1 MAEKTIQENKMGVM
15 QEGKLLINMSL
26 PMMISMLVQSLYN
39 IVDSIFVSRISENAL
54 TAVSLAFPLQM
65 LMIALG
71 AGTGVGVNAL
81 VSRALGAKEREK
93 ASKVAMNGVFVYA
106 LSYLFIL
113 ILGLT
118 AVKPFF
124 RLQTN
129 ADQAEIYAYG
139 VKYLTIVMIF
149 SFGIF
154 GQFVFERLLQA
165 TGRTLFTM
173 FSQSIGAIIN
183 LIFDPIMIFG
193 LLGFPKLGIA
203 GAAIATVLGQIVAA
217 LIAFWGNMT
226 RNKDIHL
233 SLKGFR
239 PDGKIIGEIYKI
251 GVPSICMQAVGSVM
265 NTCMNLILM
274 NLSSTA
280 AAVFGVY
287 YKLQSF
293 FFMPLIG
300 MNNGMVPIIGY
311 NLGARKRDRI
321 KNTMRYSYIIG
332 FGLMFLGFL
341 AFELIPRFLLGFFDA
356 SDVML
361 EIGVPALRTIGL
373 HFLAAWFCI
382 TTGSLFQATGKAT
395 FSLIVSLARQGLA
408 LLPAAYIFAR
418 IGGATMIWW
427 CFPVAEVISL
437 IFSLF
442 FKKKVNREILEK
454 LE

>member
-1 MAEKTIQENKMGVM
+1 MAEGAMHQNKMGVM
-15 QEGKLLINMSL
+15 PEGKLLINMSL

-65 LMIALG
+65 LMIAIG

-81 VSRALGAKEREK
+81 VSRALGAKDGEK
-93 ASKVAMNGVFVYA
+93 ATKVAMNGIFVYI
-106 LSYLFIL
+106 LSYLLIL
-113 ILGLT
+113 LLGLT

-124 RLQTN
+124 RLQTS
-129 ADQAEIYAYG
+129 ADQTEIFNLG
-139 VKYLTIVMIF
+139 VTYLSIVMIF

-154 GQFVFERLLQA
+154 GQFIFERLLQA

-193 LLGFPKLGIA
+193 LLGFPKMGIA
-203 GAAIATVLGQIVAA
+203 GAAVATVLGQIVAA
-217 LIAFWGNMT
+217 SIAFTGNLKI
-226 RNKDIHL
+226 NKDIRL
-233 SLKGFR
+233 KVKGFR

-251 GVPSICMQAVGSVM
+251 GIPSICMQAVGSVM
-265 NTCMNLILM
+265 NTFMNMILM
-274 NLSSTA
+274 GLSATA
-280 AAVFGVY
+280 TAVFGVY

-311 NLGARKRDRI
+311 NLGARKRERI

-332 FGLMFLGFL
+332 FCLMFCGFL

-356 SDVML
+356 SDAML
-361 EIGVPALRTIGL
+361 TIGVPALRIIGL

-408 LLPAAYIFAR
+408 LLPAAYIFAK
-418 IGGATMIWW
+418 IGGATKIWW

-437 IFSLF
+437 ICSLI
-442 FKKKVNREILEK
+442 FKRKIERDILEK